1 MEGWPHGTN
10 GVSNIRRLPHK
21 TTENLEV
28 GHKIDGKSS
37 REYEETIWQE
47 EKKPSRVEGQG

>member
-1 MEGWPHGTN
+1 MKGWPHGTN